1 MQAMPDRIP
10 ELRLARALVETVGTV
25 ADDFDVD
32 RHLRRVSQ
40 LCTELLD
47 TLAAG
52 VMYTNAEDTVRIAVS
67 HRGEELARG
76 LLEAQHL
83 GGPCID
89 CFGTGKPVG
98 PVRLASRDA
107 VARWPEFSARAR
119 AQGVGLAFAVALR
132 ARGRV
137 FGVLNVFA
145 AEWWPHGVPG
155 APEADGGRVAAPQES
170 GRSSALGLAEALA
183 DAAAA
188 GLHNQRAYAEYRDLS
203 RQLQAALSSR
213 IRIEQAKGILA
224 ERWQTGT
231 DAAFGAM
238 RRYARRERLI
248 MDTVAGM
255 VIQGDLDDTSLR
267 DGHAPPP

>member
-10 ELRLARALVETVGTV
+10 ELRLARALVETVVTV
-25 ADDFDVD
+25 ADDFDAD

-40 LCTELLD
+40 LCAELLD
-47 TLAAG
+47 ALAAG
-52 VMYTNAEDTVRIAVS
+52 VMYTNAEDTVRIAAS
-67 HRGEELARG
+67 HRGEALARG

-98 PVRLASRDA
+98 PIRLASRDA

-145 AEWWPHGVPG
+145 AEGWPPGAPG
-155 APEADGGRVAAPQES
+155 APEAAPAPQE
-170 GRSSALGLAEALA
+170 GGQGSALGLAQALA
-183 DAAAA
+183 DAAGA

-203 RQLQAALSSR
+203 RQLQAALTSR

-255 VIQGDLDDTSLR
+255 VIQGALDDTSLR

>member
-1 MQAMPDRIP
+1 MQAMPDRTP
-10 ELRLARALVETVGTV
+10 ELRLARALVETVVTV
-25 ADDFDVD
+25 ADDFDAD
-32 RHLRRVSQ
+32 LHLGRVSQ
-40 LCTELLD
+40 LCAELLD
-47 TLAAG
+47 ALAAG
-52 VMYTNAEDTVRIAVS
+52 VMYTDAEDAVRIATS
-67 HRGEELARG
+67 RRGEALARE

-98 PVRLASRDA
+98 PVLLASRDA
-107 VARWPEFSARAR
+107 GARWPEFAARATAR
-119 AQGVGLAFAVALR
+119 GVDVAFAVALR

-145 AEWWPHGVPG
+145 AERRPPG
-155 APEADGGRVAAPQES
+155 APGAPGADGDGGPAPQDSAQE
-170 GRSSALGLAEALA
+170 SALGLAQALA

-188 GLHNQRAYAEYRDLS
+188 GLHNQRAYAECRVLS

-255 VIQGDLDDTSLR
+255 VLQGTLDDTTLR
-267 DGHAPPP
+267 DGHAPPA

>member
-1 MQAMPDRIP
+1 MPDRTP
-10 ELRLARALVETVGTV
+10 ELGLARALVETVVTV
-25 ADDFDVD
+25 ADDFDAD
-32 RHLRRVSQ
+32 RHLGRVSQ
-40 LCTELLD
+40 VCAELLD

-52 VMYTNAEDTVRIAVS
+52 VMYTDAQDTVRIATS
-67 HRGEELARG
+67 RRGERLARE

-89 CFGTGKPVG
+89 CFGSGKPVG
-98 PVRLASRDA
+98 PVRLAARDA
-107 VARWPEFSARAR
+107 VARWPEFAARAT
-119 AQGVGLAFAVALR
+119 AQGVDVALAVALR

-137 FGVLNVFA
+137 FGVLGVFA
-145 AEWWPHGVPG
+145 AEWRPDGAPG
-155 APEADGGRVAAPQES
+155 APAADGVTGPAPQDPGQE
-170 GRSSALGLAEALA
+170 SALGLAQALA
-183 DAAAA
+183 DVAAA
-188 GLHNQRAYAEYRDLS
+188 GLHNQRAYTECRDLS

-238 RRYARRERLI
+238 RRYARRERLV

-255 VIQGDLDDTSLR
+255 VLKGTLDDATLQDRHGPSR
-267 DGHAPPP
+267 

>member
-1 MQAMPDRIP
+1 MQAMPDPVP
-10 ELRLARALVETVGTV
+10 ELRLARALVETVITV

-40 LCTELLD
+40 LCAELLD

-52 VMYTNAEDTVRIAVS
+52 VMYTNAEGAVRIAAS
-67 HRGEELARG
+67 HRGEALARG
-76 LLEAQHL
+76 LLEAQHM

-98 PVRLASRDA
+98 PVRLVSRDA
-107 VARWPEFSARAR
+107 VARWPQFSARAR
-119 AQGVGLAFAVALR
+119 AQGVGLAFAVTLR

-137 FGVLNVFA
+137 FGVLNGFA

-155 APEADGGRVAAPQES
+155 APEAEGGPAAAPQEN
-170 GRSSALGLAEALA
+170 GQSSALGLAQALA

-203 RQLQAALSSR
+203 RQLQSALSSR

-224 ERWQTGT
+224 ERWRTGT
-231 DAAFGAM
+231 DVAFGAM

-248 MDTVAGM
+248 VDTVAGM
-255 VIQGDLDDTSLR
+255 VIRGDLDDASLR
-267 DGHAPPP
+267 DGEAPPP